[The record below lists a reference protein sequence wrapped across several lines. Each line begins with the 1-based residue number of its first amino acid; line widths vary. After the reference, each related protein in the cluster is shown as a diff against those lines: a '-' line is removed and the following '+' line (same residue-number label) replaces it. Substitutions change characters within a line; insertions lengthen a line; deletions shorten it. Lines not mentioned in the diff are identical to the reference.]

1 MASMSNKMEIMA
13 YGKRLEDCWDGS
25 GCGACCSGGWAFR
38 SRCRWSYADSCTGDV
53 RRGACAPVT
62 DIAVGLLTSE
72 LMLYLLISLA
82 IFTLSFRF
90 LARLQAR
97 CQALV
102 ARINAQHGLS
112 FDTAHL
118 LGYPAPAFLVFDRQ
132 HRKLAACSIVDEA
145 WRIHDFSWLL
155 GWRMTWREV
164 ESMEMSGG
172 SRQVN
177 ASGMSVPT
185 FERTV
190 RAKNFAIELQTA
202 DPQRPVLSFPMSR
215 RAAETWCARLNALFN
230 G

>member
-1 MASMSNKMEIMA
+1 MASVWKTAGVGAAAGLAVPVAGLSGLAAAGLTLILVLAMIGVGPA
-13 YGKRLEDCWDGS
+13 RLSQASLW
-25 GCGACCSGGWAFR
+25 
-38 SRCRWSYADSCTGDV
+38 
-53 RRGACAPVT
+53 
-62 DIAVGLLTSE
+62 GLLTSE

-102 ARINAQHGLS
+102 ARISAQQGLS
-112 FDTAHL
+112 FDAGHL
-118 LGYPAPAFLVFDRQ
+118 LGYPAPAFLVFDSQ
-132 HRKLAACSIVDEA
+132 NRKIAACDVVNDA
-145 WRIHDFSWLL
+145 YKLHDFSWLL

-164 ESMEMSGG
+164 ESMEMNGG

-190 RAKNFAIELQTA
+190 RAKDFAIELQTA

-215 RAAETWCARLNALFN
+215 RAAETWCARLNAIFN

>member
-1 MASMSNKMEIMA
+1 MASVWKTAGVGAAAGLAVPVAGLSGLAAAGLTLILVLAMVGVGPA
-13 YGKRLEDCWDGS
+13 RLSQTSLW
-25 GCGACCSGGWAFR
+25 
-38 SRCRWSYADSCTGDV
+38 
-53 RRGACAPVT
+53 
-62 DIAVGLLTSE
+62 GLLTSE

-102 ARINAQHGLS
+102 ARINAQQGLS
-112 FDTAHL
+112 FDAGHL
-118 LGYPAPAFLVFDRQ
+118 LGYPAPTFLVFDSRN
-132 HRKLAACSIVDEA
+132 RKIAACDVVNDA
-145 WRIHDFSWLL
+145 YKLHDFSWLL
-155 GWRMTWREV
+155 GWQMTWREV
-164 ESMEMSGG
+164 ESMEMNGG

-190 RAKNFAIELQTA
+190 RAKDFAIELQTA

-215 RAAETWCARLNALFN
+215 RAAETWCARLNTIFN

>member
-1 MASMSNKMEIMA
+1 MGAAAGLAVPVAGLSGLAATGLTLILVLAMFGVGPA
-13 YGKRLEDCWDGS
+13 RLSQTSLW
-25 GCGACCSGGWAFR
+25 
-38 SRCRWSYADSCTGDV
+38 
-53 RRGACAPVT
+53 
-62 DIAVGLLTSE
+62 GLLTSE

-102 ARINAQHGLS
+102 ARINAQQGLS
-112 FDTAHL
+112 FDAGHL
-118 LGYPAPAFLVFDRQ
+118 LGYPAPAFLVFDSQ
-132 HRKLAACSIVDEA
+132 NRKIAACDVVNDA
-145 WRIHDFSWLL
+145 YKLHDFSWLL

-164 ESMEMSGG
+164 ESMEMNGG

-190 RAKNFAIELQTA
+190 RAKDFAIELQTA

-215 RAAETWCARLNALFN
+215 RAAETWCARLNAIFN

>member
-1 MASMSNKMEIMA
+1 MASVWKTAGVGAAAGLAVPVAGLSGLAAAGLTLILVLAMIGVGPA
-13 YGKRLEDCWDGS
+13 RLSQASLW
-25 GCGACCSGGWAFR
+25 
-38 SRCRWSYADSCTGDV
+38 
-53 RRGACAPVT
+53 
-62 DIAVGLLTSE
+62 GLLTSE

-102 ARINAQHGLS
+102 ARINAQQGLS
-112 FDTAHL
+112 FDAGHL
-118 LGYPAPAFLVFDRQ
+118 LGYPAPTFLVFDSRN
-132 HRKLAACSIVDEA
+132 RKIAACDVVNDA
-145 WRIHDFSWLL
+145 YKLHDFSWLL
-155 GWRMTWREV
+155 GWQMTWREV
-164 ESMEMSGG
+164 ESMEMNGG

-190 RAKNFAIELQTA
+190 RAKDFAIELQTA

-215 RAAETWCARLNALFN
+215 RAAETWCARLNTIFN

>member
-1 MASMSNKMEIMA
+1 MASVWKTAGVGAAAGLAVPVAGLSGLAAAGLTLILVLAMIGVGPA
-13 YGKRLEDCWDGS
+13 RLSQASLW
-25 GCGACCSGGWAFR
+25 
-38 SRCRWSYADSCTGDV
+38 
-53 RRGACAPVT
+53 
-62 DIAVGLLTSE
+62 GLLTSE

-102 ARINAQHGLS
+102 ARINAQQGLS
-112 FDTAHL
+112 FDAGHL
-118 LGYPAPAFLVFDRQ
+118 LGYPAPAFLVFDSQ
-132 HRKLAACSIVDEA
+132 NRKIAACDVVNDA
-145 WRIHDFSWLL
+145 YKLHDFSWLL

-164 ESMEMSGG
+164 ESMEMNGG

-190 RAKNFAIELQTA
+190 RAKDFAIELQTA

-215 RAAETWCARLNALFN
+215 RAAETWCARLNTIFN

>member
-1 MASMSNKMEIMA
+1 MASVWKTAGMGAAAGLAVPVAGLSGLAATALTLILVLAMFGVGPA
-13 YGKRLEDCWDGS
+13 RLSQTSLWE
-25 GCGACCSGGWAFR
+25 
-38 SRCRWSYADSCTGDV
+38 
-53 RRGACAPVT
+53 
-62 DIAVGLLTSE
+62 LLTSE

-102 ARINAQHGLS
+102 ARINGQQGLS
-112 FDTAHL
+112 FDAGHL
-118 LGYPAPAFLVFDRQ
+118 LGYPAPTFLVFDSRN
-132 HRKLAACSIVDEA
+132 RKIADCDVVNDAYKL
-145 WRIHDFSWLL
+145 HDFSWLL
-155 GWRMTWREV
+155 GWRMIWREV
-164 ESMEMSGG
+164 ESMEMNGG

-190 RAKNFAIELQTA
+190 RAKDFAIELQTA

-215 RAAETWCARLNALFN
+215 RAAETWCARLNAIFN

>member
-1 MASMSNKMEIMA
+1 MASVWKTAGVGAAAGLAVPVAGLSGLAAAGLTLILVLAMIGVGPA
-13 YGKRLEDCWDGS
+13 RLSQASLW
-25 GCGACCSGGWAFR
+25 
-38 SRCRWSYADSCTGDV
+38 
-53 RRGACAPVT
+53 
-62 DIAVGLLTSE
+62 GLLTSE

-102 ARINAQHGLS
+102 AKLNAQQGLS
-112 FDTAHL
+112 FDAGHL
-118 LGYPAPAFLVFDRQ
+118 LGYPAPAFLVFDSRN
-132 HRKLAACSIVDEA
+132 RKIAACDVVNEA
-145 WRIHDFSWLL
+145 YKLHDFSWLL
-155 GWRMTWREV
+155 GWQMTWREV
-164 ESMEMSGG
+164 ESMEMNGG

-190 RAKNFAIELQTA
+190 RAKDFAIELQTA

>member
-1 MASMSNKMEIMA
+1 MASVWKTAGVGAAAGLAVPVAGLSGLAAAGLTLILVLAMIGVGPA
-13 YGKRLEDCWDGS
+13 RLSQASLW
-25 GCGACCSGGWAFR
+25 
-38 SRCRWSYADSCTGDV
+38 
-53 RRGACAPVT
+53 
-62 DIAVGLLTSE
+62 GLLTSE

-102 ARINAQHGLS
+102 ARINAQQGLS
-112 FDTAHL
+112 FDAGHL
-118 LGYPAPAFLVFDRQ
+118 LGYPAPTFLVFDSRN
-132 HRKLAACSIVDEA
+132 RKIAACDVVNDA
-145 WRIHDFSWLL
+145 YKLHDFSWLL
-155 GWRMTWREV
+155 GWQMTWREI
-164 ESMEMSGG
+164 ESMEMNGG

-177 ASGMSVPT
+177 RTGISVPT

-190 RAKNFAIELQTA
+190 RAKDFAIELQTA
-202 DPQRPVLSFPMSR
+202 DPQRPLLSFPMSR

>member
-1 MASMSNKMEIMA
+1 MASVWKTAGVGAAAGLAVPVAGLSGLAAAGLTLILVLAMVGVGPA
-13 YGKRLEDCWDGS
+13 RLSQASLW
-25 GCGACCSGGWAFR
+25 
-38 SRCRWSYADSCTGDV
+38 
-53 RRGACAPVT
+53 
-62 DIAVGLLTSE
+62 GLLTSE

-102 ARINAQHGLS
+102 ARINAQQRLS
-112 FDTAHL
+112 FDAGHL
-118 LGYPAPAFLVFDRQ
+118 LGYPAPAFLVFDSQ
-132 HRKLAACSIVDEA
+132 NRKIAACDVVNDA
-145 WRIHDFSWLL
+145 YKLHDFSWLL
-155 GWRMTWREV
+155 GWQMTWREV
-164 ESMEMSGG
+164 ESMEMNGG

-202 DPQRPVLSFPMSR
+202 DPQRSVLSFPMSR
-215 RAAETWCARLNALFN
+215 RAAETWCARLNAIFN

>member
-1 MASMSNKMEIMA
+1 MASVWKTAGVGAAAGLAVPVAGLSGLAAAGLTLILVLAMVGVGPA
-13 YGKRLEDCWDGS
+13 RLSQASLW
-25 GCGACCSGGWAFR
+25 
-38 SRCRWSYADSCTGDV
+38 
-53 RRGACAPVT
+53 
-62 DIAVGLLTSE
+62 GLLTSE

-102 ARINAQHGLS
+102 ARINAQQGLS
-112 FDTAHL
+112 FDAGHL
-118 LGYPAPAFLVFDRQ
+118 LGYPAPAFLVFDSQ
-132 HRKLAACSIVDEA
+132 NRKIAACDVVNDA
-145 WRIHDFSWLL
+145 YKLHDFSWLL
-155 GWRMTWREV
+155 GWQMTWREV
-164 ESMEMSGG
+164 ESMEMNGG

-190 RAKNFAIELQTA
+190 RAKDFAIELQTA

-215 RAAETWCARLNALFN
+215 RAAETWCARLNTIFN

>member
-1 MASMSNKMEIMA
+1 MASVWKTAGVGAAAGLAVPVAGLSGLAAAGLTLILVLAMIGVGPA
-13 YGKRLEDCWDGS
+13 RLSQASLW
-25 GCGACCSGGWAFR
+25 
-38 SRCRWSYADSCTGDV
+38 
-53 RRGACAPVT
+53 
-62 DIAVGLLTSE
+62 GLLTSE

-102 ARINAQHGLS
+102 ARINAQQGLS
-112 FDTAHL
+112 FDAGHL
-118 LGYPAPAFLVFDRQ
+118 LGYPAPAFLVFDSRN
-132 HRKLAACSIVDEA
+132 RKIAACDVVNEA
-145 WRIHDFSWLL
+145 YKLHDFSWLL
-155 GWRMTWREV
+155 GWQMTWREV
-164 ESMEMSGG
+164 ESMEMNGG

-190 RAKNFAIELQTA
+190 RAKDFAIELQTA

-215 RAAETWCARLNALFN
+215 RAAETWCARLNAIFN

>member
-1 MASMSNKMEIMA
+1 MASVWKTAGVGAAAGLAVPVAGLSGLAAAGLTLILVLAMIGVGPA
-13 YGKRLEDCWDGS
+13 RLSQASLW
-25 GCGACCSGGWAFR
+25 
-38 SRCRWSYADSCTGDV
+38 
-53 RRGACAPVT
+53 
-62 DIAVGLLTSE
+62 GLLTSE

-102 ARINAQHGLS
+102 ARINAQQRLS
-112 FDTAHL
+112 FDAGHL
-118 LGYPAPAFLVFDRQ
+118 LGYPAPAFLVFDSQ
-132 HRKLAACSIVDEA
+132 NRKIAACDVVNDA
-145 WRIHDFSWLL
+145 YKLHDFSWLL

-164 ESMEMSGG
+164 ESMEMNGG

-190 RAKNFAIELQTA
+190 RAKDFAIELQTA

-215 RAAETWCARLNALFN
+215 RAAETWCARLNAIFN

>member
-1 MASMSNKMEIMA
+1 MASVWKTAGVGAAAGLAVPVAGLSGLAAAGLTLILVLAMFGVGPA
-13 YGKRLEDCWDGS
+13 RLSQTSLW
-25 GCGACCSGGWAFR
+25 
-38 SRCRWSYADSCTGDV
+38 
-53 RRGACAPVT
+53 
-62 DIAVGLLTSE
+62 GLLTSE

-102 ARINAQHGLS
+102 ARINAQQGLS
-112 FDTAHL
+112 FDAGHI
-118 LGYPAPAFLVFDRQ
+118 LGYPAPTFLVFDSRN
-132 HRKLAACSIVDEA
+132 RKIADCDVVNDAYKL
-145 WRIHDFSWLL
+145 HDFSWLL

-164 ESMEMSGG
+164 ESMEMNGG

-215 RAAETWCARLNALFN
+215 RVAETWCARLNAIFN

>member
-1 MASMSNKMEIMA
+1 MASVWKTAGMGAAAGLAVPVAGLSGLAATALTLILVLAMFGVGPA
-13 YGKRLEDCWDGS
+13 RLSQTSLW
-25 GCGACCSGGWAFR
+25 
-38 SRCRWSYADSCTGDV
+38 
-53 RRGACAPVT
+53 
-62 DIAVGLLTSE
+62 GLLTSE

-102 ARINAQHGLS
+102 ARINGQQGLS
-112 FDTAHL
+112 FDAGHL
-118 LGYPAPAFLVFDRQ
+118 LGYPAPAFLVFDSQ
-132 HRKLAACSIVDEA
+132 NRKIAACDVVNDA
-145 WRIHDFSWLL
+145 YKLHDFSWLL

-164 ESMEMSGG
+164 ESMEMNGG

-190 RAKNFAIELQTA
+190 RAKDFAIELQTA

-215 RAAETWCARLNALFN
+215 RAAEIWCARLNAIFN

>member
-1 MASMSNKMEIMA
+1 MASVWKTAGVGAAAGLAVPVAGLSGLAAAGLTLILVLAMIGVGPA
-13 YGKRLEDCWDGS
+13 RLSQASLW
-25 GCGACCSGGWAFR
+25 
-38 SRCRWSYADSCTGDV
+38 
-53 RRGACAPVT
+53 
-62 DIAVGLLTSE
+62 GLLTSE

-102 ARINAQHGLS
+102 ARINAQQGLS
-112 FDTAHL
+112 FDAGHL
-118 LGYPAPAFLVFDRQ
+118 LGYPAPAFLVFDSQ
-132 HRKLAACSIVDEA
+132 NRKIAACDVVNDA
-145 WRIHDFSWLL
+145 YKLHDFSWLL

-164 ESMEMSGG
+164 ESMEMNGG

-190 RAKNFAIELQTA
+190 RAKDFAIELQTA
-202 DPQRPVLSFPMSR
+202 DPQRPLLSFPMSR

>member
-1 MASMSNKMEIMA
+1 MASVWKTAGVGAAAGLAVPVAGLSGLAAAGLTLILVLAMIGVGPA
-13 YGKRLEDCWDGS
+13 RLSQASLW
-25 GCGACCSGGWAFR
+25 
-38 SRCRWSYADSCTGDV
+38 
-53 RRGACAPVT
+53 
-62 DIAVGLLTSE
+62 GLLTSE

-102 ARINAQHGLS
+102 ATINAQQRLS
-112 FDTAHL
+112 FDAGHL
-118 LGYPAPAFLVFDRQ
+118 LGYPAPAFLVFDSQ
-132 HRKLAACSIVDEA
+132 NRKIAACDVVNDA
-145 WRIHDFSWLL
+145 YKLHDFSWLL

-164 ESMEMSGG
+164 ESMEMNGG

-190 RAKNFAIELQTA
+190 RAKDFAIELQTA

-215 RAAETWCARLNALFN
+215 RAAETWCARLNAIFN

>member
-1 MASMSNKMEIMA
+1 MASVWKTAGMGAAAGLAVPVAGLSGLAAAGLTLILVLAMLGVGPA
-13 YGKRLEDCWDGS
+13 RLSQTSLW
-25 GCGACCSGGWAFR
+25 
-38 SRCRWSYADSCTGDV
+38 
-53 RRGACAPVT
+53 
-62 DIAVGLLTSE
+62 GLLTSE

-102 ARINAQHGLS
+102 ARINAQQGLS
-112 FDTAHL
+112 FDAGHL
-118 LGYPAPAFLVFDRQ
+118 LGYPAPAFLVFDSRN
-132 HRKLAACSIVDEA
+132 RKIAACDVVNDA
-145 WRIHDFSWLL
+145 YKLHDFSWLL

-164 ESMEMSGG
+164 ESMEMNGG

-215 RAAETWCARLNALFN
+215 RAAETWCARLNAIFN

>member
-1 MASMSNKMEIMA
+1 MASVWKTAGMGAAAGLAVPVAGLSGLAATALTLILVLAMFGVGPA
-13 YGKRLEDCWDGS
+13 RLSQTSLW
-25 GCGACCSGGWAFR
+25 
-38 SRCRWSYADSCTGDV
+38 
-53 RRGACAPVT
+53 
-62 DIAVGLLTSE
+62 GLLTSE

-102 ARINAQHGLS
+102 AKLNAQQGLS
-112 FDTAHL
+112 FDAGHL
-118 LGYPAPAFLVFDRQ
+118 LGYPAPAFLVFDSRN
-132 HRKLAACSIVDEA
+132 RKIAACDVVNEA
-145 WRIHDFSWLL
+145 YKLHDFSWLL
-155 GWRMTWREV
+155 GWQMTWREV
-164 ESMEMSGG
+164 ESMEMNGG

-190 RAKNFAIELQTA
+190 RAKDFAIELQTA

>member
-1 MASMSNKMEIMA
+1 MASVWKTAGMGAAAGLAVPVAGLSGLAATALTLILVLAMFGVGPA
-13 YGKRLEDCWDGS
+13 RLSQTSLW
-25 GCGACCSGGWAFR
+25 
-38 SRCRWSYADSCTGDV
+38 
-53 RRGACAPVT
+53 
-62 DIAVGLLTSE
+62 GLLTSE

-102 ARINAQHGLS
+102 ARINAQQGLS
-112 FDTAHL
+112 FDAGHL
-118 LGYPAPAFLVFDRQ
+118 LGYPAPAFLVFDSRN
-132 HRKLAACSIVDEA
+132 RKIAACDVVNEA
-145 WRIHDFSWLL
+145 YKLHDFSWLL
-155 GWRMTWREV
+155 GWQMTWREV
-164 ESMEMSGG
+164 ESMEMNGG

-190 RAKNFAIELQTA
+190 RAKDFAIELQTA
-202 DPQRPVLSFPMSR
+202 DPQRPLLSFPMSR

>member
-1 MASMSNKMEIMA
+1 MARVWKTAGMGAAAGLAVPVAGLSGLAAAGLTLILVLAMFGVGPA
-13 YGKRLEDCWDGS
+13 RLSQTSLW
-25 GCGACCSGGWAFR
+25 
-38 SRCRWSYADSCTGDV
+38 
-53 RRGACAPVT
+53 
-62 DIAVGLLTSE
+62 GLLTSE

-102 ARINAQHGLS
+102 AKLNAQQGLS
-112 FDTAHL
+112 FDAGHL
-118 LGYPAPAFLVFDRQ
+118 LGYPAPAFLVFDSRN
-132 HRKLAACSIVDEA
+132 RKIAACDVVNDA
-145 WRIHDFSWLL
+145 YKLHDFSWLL
-155 GWRMTWREV
+155 GWQMTWREV
-164 ESMEMSGG
+164 ESMEMNGG

-177 ASGMSVPT
+177 ASGISVPT

-190 RAKNFAIELQTA
+190 RAKDFAIELQTA

>member
-1 MASMSNKMEIMA
+1 MASVWKTAGMGVAAGLAVPVAGLSGLAATALTLILVLAMVGVGPA
-13 YGKRLEDCWDGS
+13 RLSQTSLW
-25 GCGACCSGGWAFR
+25 
-38 SRCRWSYADSCTGDV
+38 
-53 RRGACAPVT
+53 
-62 DIAVGLLTSE
+62 GLLTSE

-82 IFTLSFRF
+82 IFMLSFRF

-102 ARINAQHGLS
+102 AKLNAQQGLS
-112 FDTAHL
+112 FDAGHL

-132 HRKLAACSIVDEA
+132 HRKLAVCSIVDEA

-164 ESMEMSGG
+164 ESMEMNGG

-190 RAKNFAIELQTA
+190 RAKDFAIELQTA
-202 DPQRPVLSFPMSR
+202 DPQRPLLRFPMSR

>member
-1 MASMSNKMEIMA
+1 MASVWKTAGMGAAAALAVPAAGLSGLAAAGFTLILVLAMVGVGPA
-13 YGKRLEDCWDGS
+13 RLSQTSLW
-25 GCGACCSGGWAFR
+25 
-38 SRCRWSYADSCTGDV
+38 
-53 RRGACAPVT
+53 
-62 DIAVGLLTSE
+62 GLLTSE

-102 ARINAQHGLS
+102 ARINAQQGLS
-112 FDTAHL
+112 FDAGHL
-118 LGYPAPAFLVFDRQ
+118 LGYPAPAFLVFDSRN
-132 HRKLAACSIVDEA
+132 RKIAACDVVNDA
-145 WRIHDFSWLL
+145 YKLHDFSWLL
-155 GWRMTWREV
+155 GWRVTWREV
-164 ESMEMSGG
+164 ESMEMNGG

-215 RAAETWCARLNALFN
+215 RAAETWCARLNAIFN

>member
-1 MASMSNKMEIMA
+1 MPSVWKTAGMGAAAGLAVPVAGLSGLAAAGFMLILVLAMVGVGPA
-13 YGKRLEDCWDGS
+13 RLSQTSLW
-25 GCGACCSGGWAFR
+25 
-38 SRCRWSYADSCTGDV
+38 
-53 RRGACAPVT
+53 
-62 DIAVGLLTSE
+62 GLLTSE

-102 ARINAQHGLS
+102 ARINAQQGLS
-112 FDTAHL
+112 FDAGHL
-118 LGYPAPAFLVFDRQ
+118 LGYPAPAFLVFDSRN
-132 HRKLAACSIVDEA
+132 RKIAACDVVNDA
-145 WRIHDFSWLL
+145 YKVHDFSWLL

-164 ESMEMSGG
+164 ESMEMNGG

-185 FERTV
+185 FEPTV
-190 RAKNFAIELQTA
+190 RAKDFAVELQTA
-202 DPQRPVLSFPMSR
+202 DPQQPLLSFPMSR

>member
-1 MASMSNKMEIMA
+1 MASVWKTAGVGAAAGLAVPVAGLSGLAAAGLTLILVLAMVGVGPA
-13 YGKRLEDCWDGS
+13 RLSQTSLW
-25 GCGACCSGGWAFR
+25 
-38 SRCRWSYADSCTGDV
+38 
-53 RRGACAPVT
+53 
-62 DIAVGLLTSE
+62 GLLTSE

-102 ARINAQHGLS
+102 ARINAQQGLS
-112 FDTAHL
+112 FDAGHL
-118 LGYPAPAFLVFDRQ
+118 LGYPAPAFLVFDSRN
-132 HRKLAACSIVDEA
+132 RKIAACDVVNDA
-145 WRIHDFSWLL
+145 YKLHDFSWLL

-164 ESMEMSGG
+164 ESMEMNGG

>member
-1 MASMSNKMEIMA
+1 MASVWKTAGVGAAAGLAVPVAGLSGLAAAGLTLILVLAMIGVGPA
-13 YGKRLEDCWDGS
+13 RLSQASLW
-25 GCGACCSGGWAFR
+25 
-38 SRCRWSYADSCTGDV
+38 
-53 RRGACAPVT
+53 
-62 DIAVGLLTSE
+62 GLLTSE

-102 ARINAQHGLS
+102 ARINAQQGLS
-112 FDTAHL
+112 FDAGHL
-118 LGYPAPAFLVFDRQ
+118 LGYPAPAFLVFDSQ
-132 HRKLAACSIVDEA
+132 NRKIAACDVVNDA
-145 WRIHDFSWLL
+145 YKLHDFSWLL

-164 ESMEMSGG
+164 ESMEMNGG

-177 ASGMSVPT
+177 ASGLSVPT

-190 RAKNFAIELQTA
+190 RAKDFAIELQTA

-215 RAAETWCARLNALFN
+215 RAAEIWCARLNAIFN

>member
-1 MASMSNKMEIMA
+1 MASVWKTAGVGAAAGLAVPVAGLSGLAAAGLTLILVLAMVGVGPA
-13 YGKRLEDCWDGS
+13 RLSQASLW
-25 GCGACCSGGWAFR
+25 
-38 SRCRWSYADSCTGDV
+38 
-53 RRGACAPVT
+53 
-62 DIAVGLLTSE
+62 GLLTSE

-102 ARINAQHGLS
+102 ARINAQQGLS
-112 FDTAHL
+112 FDAGHL
-118 LGYPAPAFLVFDRQ
+118 LGYPAPAFLVFDSQ
-132 HRKLAACSIVDEA
+132 NRKIAACDVVNDA
-145 WRIHDFSWLL
+145 YKLHDFSWLL
-155 GWRMTWREV
+155 GWQMTWREI
-164 ESMEMSGG
+164 ESMEMNGG

-177 ASGMSVPT
+177 RTGISVPT

-190 RAKNFAIELQTA
+190 RAKDFAIELQTA
-202 DPQRPVLSFPMSR
+202 DPQRPLLSFPMSR

>member
-1 MASMSNKMEIMA
+1 MASVWKTAGMGAAAGLAVPVAGLSGLAATGLTLILVLAMFGVGPA
-13 YGKRLEDCWDGS
+13 RLSQTSLW
-25 GCGACCSGGWAFR
+25 
-38 SRCRWSYADSCTGDV
+38 
-53 RRGACAPVT
+53 
-62 DIAVGLLTSE
+62 GLLTSE

-102 ARINAQHGLS
+102 AKLNAHQGLS
-112 FDTAHL
+112 FDAGHL
-118 LGYPAPAFLVFDRQ
+118 LGYPAPAFLVFDSRN
-132 HRKLAACSIVDEA
+132 RKIAACDVVNDA
-145 WRIHDFSWLL
+145 YKLHDFSWLL

-164 ESMEMSGG
+164 ESMEMNGG

-190 RAKNFAIELQTA
+190 RAKDFVIELQTA

-215 RAAETWCARLNALFN
+215 RAAETWCARLNAIFN

>member
-1 MASMSNKMEIMA
+1 MASVWKTAGVGAVAGLAVPVAGLSGLAAAGLTLILVLAMVGVGPA
-13 YGKRLEDCWDGS
+13 RLSQASLW
-25 GCGACCSGGWAFR
+25 
-38 SRCRWSYADSCTGDV
+38 
-53 RRGACAPVT
+53 
-62 DIAVGLLTSE
+62 GLLTSE

-102 ARINAQHGLS
+102 ARINAQQGLS
-112 FDTAHL
+112 FDAGHL
-118 LGYPAPAFLVFDRQ
+118 LGYPAPAFLVFDSQ
-132 HRKLAACSIVDEA
+132 NRKIAACDVVNDA
-145 WRIHDFSWLL
+145 YKLHDFSWLL

-164 ESMEMSGG
+164 ESMEMNGG

-190 RAKNFAIELQTA
+190 RAKDFAVELQTA
-202 DPQRPVLSFPMSR
+202 DPQQPLLSFPMSR

>member
-1 MASMSNKMEIMA
+1 MASVWKTAGVGAAAGLAVLVAGLSGLAAAGLTLILVLAMIGVGPA
-13 YGKRLEDCWDGS
+13 RLSQASLW
-25 GCGACCSGGWAFR
+25 
-38 SRCRWSYADSCTGDV
+38 
-53 RRGACAPVT
+53 
-62 DIAVGLLTSE
+62 GLLTSE

-102 ARINAQHGLS
+102 ARINAQQGLS
-112 FDTAHL
+112 FDAGHL
-118 LGYPAPAFLVFDRQ
+118 LGYPAPAFLVFDSQ
-132 HRKLAACSIVDEA
+132 NRKIAACDVVNDA
-145 WRIHDFSWLL
+145 YKLHDFSWLL
-155 GWRMTWREV
+155 GWQMTWREV
-164 ESMEMSGG
+164 ESMEMNGG

-215 RAAETWCARLNALFN
+215 RAAETWCARLNAIFN